1 MKIFKIKADIFGF
14 FSYVNSSLWSYLT
27 SLTKSIKL
35 WRIGGGF
42 WYCIRLGLYSST
54 GETHLICKKRSL
66 HLANNKRIKLEKTTV
81 QWLVLTTKMV
91 RKTKFKIYTVFTK
104 IISRFF
110 QIDTMNI
117 WQSYNSYSEVMHWV
131 LVVLKKKNVIL
142 RTLLR

>member
-54 GETHLICKKRSL
+54 GETHLICRKCSL
-66 HLANNKRIKLEKTTV
+66 HLADNKRIKLEKTTV

-91 RKTKFKIYTVFTK
+91 RKTKNIYCIYQNYFTIFSNQHHEYLTILIITVTV
-104 IISRFF
+104 RWC
-110 QIDTMNI
+110 TG
-117 WQSYNSYSEVMHWV
+117 Y
-131 LVVLKKKNVIL
+131 
-142 RTLLR
+142 

>member
-27 SLTKSIKL
+27 SLTKSIKF

-54 GETHLICKKRSL
+54 GETHSICKKRSL
-66 HLANNKRIKLEKTTV
+66 HLADNKRIKLEKTTV

-91 RKTKFKIYTVFTK
+91 RKTKKYILYLPKLFHDFFKSTPWIFDNLITVTV
-104 IISRFF
+104 RWC
-110 QIDTMNI
+110 TG
-117 WQSYNSYSEVMHWV
+117 Y
-131 LVVLKKKNVIL
+131 
-142 RTLLR
+142 